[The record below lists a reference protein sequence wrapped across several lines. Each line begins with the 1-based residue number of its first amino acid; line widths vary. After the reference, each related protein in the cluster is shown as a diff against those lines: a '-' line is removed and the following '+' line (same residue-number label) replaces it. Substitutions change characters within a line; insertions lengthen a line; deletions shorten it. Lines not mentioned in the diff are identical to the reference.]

1 MSYSEPNHRCDVQV
15 VLHSTRGSFFMST
28 HKPLDSSWALFAG
41 STGIASV
48 LAYFSAAFLPAIAPV
63 PDGVVLVLAFAF
75 GPLLS
80 ISFLGLYR
88 YMSTHSDGP
97 ILQVGAL
104 FGIIAGVLVT
114 TMLVIQVGNNMVLE
128 QGLAETDAA
137 KELLRTA
144 WRAVNR
150 VQYLV
155 DVVWDIFICVASI
168 LVGIAML
175 SHPSFGKIWG
185 GLGIL
190 AAGLLLILNLYTF
203 PFAPAESGSVDLG
216 PALALWILAVY
227 IRLILITMRQKSA

>member
-1 MSYSEPNHRCDVQV
+1 
-15 VLHSTRGSFFMST
+15 MST
-28 HKPLDSSWALFAG
+28 TTSWESSWARFAAI
-41 STGIASV
+41 TGIASV
-48 LAYFSAAFLPAIAPV
+48 LAYFSAAFLPQIAPV
-63 PDGVVLVLAFAF
+63 PDAVVLVLAFAF

-80 ISFLGLYR
+80 ASFLGVYR
-88 YMSTHSDGP
+88 YMASHRDGP

-114 TMLVIQVGNNMVLE
+114 TMLVIQVGNNAVLE
-128 QGLAETDAA
+128 QGLAEADTDAA

-155 DVVWDIFICVASI
+155 DVAWDIFICVATI
-168 LVGIAML
+168 LVGTAML
-175 SHPSFGKIWG
+175 SHPRFGRIWG

-190 AAGLLLILNLYTF
+190 AAGLLLFLNLYTF

-216 PALALWILAVY
+216 PAVALWILAVY
-227 IRLILITMRQKSA
+227 IRLLLIHRRRPA

>member
-1 MSYSEPNHRCDVQV
+1 MSNQEAPE
-15 VLHSTRGSFFMST
+15 SF
-28 HKPLDSSWALFAG
+28 WARFAG
-41 STGIASV
+41 ITGIASV
-48 LAYFSAAFLPAIAPV
+48 LAYFSAALLPAIAPV
-63 PDGVVLVLAFAF
+63 PDSVVLVLAFAF

-88 YMSTHSDGP
+88 YMSTHSNGP
-97 ILQVGAL
+97 TLQVGAL

-128 QGLAETDAA
+128 QGLAEADTDAA

-190 AAGLLLILNLYTF
+190 AAGLLLIFNLYTF
-203 PFAPAESGSVDLG
+203 PFVPTESGLVDLG
-216 PALALWILAVY
+216 PVLALWVLAVY
-227 IRLILITMRQKSA
+227 IRLVVITSRRDTA

>member
-1 MSYSEPNHRCDVQV
+1 V
-15 VLHSTRGSFFMST
+15 STQNGAGT
-28 HKPLDSSWALFAG
+28 SWARLAG
-41 STGIASV
+41 ITGIASV
-48 LAYFSAAFLPAIAPV
+48 LAYFSAAFLPAVAPV
-63 PDGVVLVLAFAF
+63 PDAVVMVLAFAF
-75 GPLLS
+75 GPLM
-80 ISFLGLYR
+80 IVAFVGLYR
-88 YMSTHSDGP
+88 YMSAHRDGP
-97 ILQVGAL
+97 TLQVGIL

-128 QGLAETDAA
+128 QGLAEADGDAA

-155 DVVWDIFICVASI
+155 DVAWDIFICVGSI
-168 LVGIAML
+168 LIGIAML
-175 SHPSFGKIWG
+175 GHPVFGRIWG

-216 PALALWILAVY
+216 PALATWVLAVY
-227 IRLILITMRQKSA
+227 IRLIVITMRRELA

>member
-1 MSYSEPNHRCDVQV
+1 LPILNSIS
-15 VLHSTRGSFFMST
+15 GAFFMSI
-28 HKPLDSSWALFAG
+28 HRPSDSFWARFAG
-41 STGIASV
+41 LTGIASV
-48 LAYFSAAFLPAIAPV
+48 LAYFSAALLPAIAPV
-63 PDGVVLVLAFAF
+63 PDSVVLVLAFAF

-88 YMSTHSDGP
+88 FMSTHSDGP

-128 QGLAETDAA
+128 QGLAEADTDAA

-168 LVGIAML
+168 LVGITML

-185 GLGIL
+185 GLGIVT
-190 AAGLLLILNLYTF
+190 AALLLILNLSAF
-203 PFAPAESGSVDLG
+203 PFPPAESGSVDLG

-227 IRLILITMRQKSA
+227 IWLIITTMRQKSA

>member
-1 MSYSEPNHRCDVQV
+1 
-15 VLHSTRGSFFMST
+15 MST
-28 HKPLDSSWALFAG
+28 YNGEGTSWARFAG
-41 STGIASV
+41 ITGIASV

-63 PDGVVLVLAFAF
+63 PDAVVMVLAFAF
-75 GPLLS
+75 GPLMVVA
-80 ISFLGLYR
+80 FVGLYR
-88 YMSTHSDGP
+88 YMSAHRDGP
-97 ILQVGAL
+97 ALQVGIL

-114 TMLVIQVGNNMVLE
+114 TMLVIQVGNNMVLD
-128 QGLAETDAA
+128 QGLAEADTDAA

-168 LVGIAML
+168 LIGVAML
-175 SHPSFGKIWG
+175 SHPVFGKIWG

-216 PALALWILAVY
+216 PALATWVLAVY
-227 IRLILITMRQKSA
+227 IRLIVITMRRELA